1 MPKTRHRSIAIIAL
15 ASVMALVS
23 AMALSC
29 SQSGMS
35 SADRLRPGDAA
46 PLTSLPEL
54 DGNKEVVLPKEVHDA
69 YASVLIFWSM
79 TCPSCKEALLDCQKV
94 YEDYSNTATVF
105 YGINFD
111 IEDTQGVRAF
121 IKGERVTIPHLWDRG
136 QRMTRD
142 FKALDYTFS
151 AFVIDREGKIVLAQY
166 DHPPDLA
173 DILRESIEAQF
184 PSRDGR

>member
-1 MPKTRHRSIAIIAL
+1 
-15 ASVMALVS
+15 
-23 AMALSC
+23 
-29 SQSGMS
+29 
-35 SADRLRPGDAA
+35 
-46 PLTSLPEL
+46 
-54 DGNKEVVLPKEVHDA
+54 
-69 YASVLIFWSM
+69 
-79 TCPSCKEALLDCQKV
+79 V

-151 AFVIDREGKIVLAQY
+151 VFVIDREGKIVLAQY

-173 DILRESIEAQF
+173 DILRESIESQF